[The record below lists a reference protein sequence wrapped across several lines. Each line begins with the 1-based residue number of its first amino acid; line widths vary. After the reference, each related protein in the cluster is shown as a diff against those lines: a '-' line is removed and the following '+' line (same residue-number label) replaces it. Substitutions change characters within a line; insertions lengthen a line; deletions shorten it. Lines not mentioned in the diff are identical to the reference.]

1 VILLGYAVG
10 PWFGRDAE
18 PEARRRR
25 LLGWGVGLLV
35 AFVLIRFA
43 NVYGEKPWV
52 HTGDTL
58 RTVMS
63 FLSLTKYPP
72 SLLFLAPSIGL
83 GMLLLAAFERFDG
96 ERPVSTLAI
105 LGGAPMFFYIVHL
118 YTLKALYFS
127 AVAIW
132 GLNEGKSFGF
142 DHVWM
147 IWTTAACLAIP
158 LYFPASWFAQFKQRR
173 RDLWWP
179 RYL

>member
-1 VILLGYAVG
+1 
-10 PWFGRDAE
+10 
-18 PEARRRR
+18 
-25 LLGWGVGLLV
+25 
-35 AFVLIRFA
+35 
-43 NVYGEKPWV
+43 
-52 HTGDTL
+52 
-58 RTVMS
+58 
-63 FLSLTKYPP
+63 
-72 SLLFLAPSIGL
+72 LFLAPSIGL